1 MVRNIKFS
9 FRELAEG
16 RIGLSGRSGSALAES
31 AEFCLSHNRHP
42 KPVCLKLSGEITG
55 VGTLDW
61 SAPELRMASRTYGDL
76 KRAAEDGACA
86 IAIVVVTQSEGF
98 PAVMKASQGPGFD
111 YWLTSDD
118 DTNLFLARLEVSGIL
133 KGSPSTLGTREQTK
147 INQTI
152 KSDDTRLPAYTA
164 IVEFSRPEVKTTK
177 RNCD

>member
-1 MVRNIKFS
+1 MNFS
-9 FRELAEG
+9 FRKLAEG
-16 RIGLSGRSGSALAES
+16 KIGLSGRSGSALVES
-31 AEFCLSHNRHP
+31 AEFCLRHNRHP
-42 KPVCLKLSGEITG
+42 EPVSLTLSGDIIG

-61 SAPELRMASRTYGDL
+61 SAPEPRVASRTYGDL

-86 IAIVVVTQSEGF
+86 VAIVVVTQTEGF

-133 KGSPSTLGTREQTK
+133 KGSATSLGKREQTK
-147 INQTI
+147 IQQTR

-164 IVEFSRPEVKTTK
+164 IVDFGSPEVKTTK

>member
-1 MVRNIKFS
+1 MKFS
-9 FRELAEG
+9 FRKLAEG
-16 RIGLSGRSGSALAES
+16 KIGLSGRSGSALAES
-31 AEFCLSHNRHP
+31 AEFCLHHNGHP
-42 KPVCLKLSGEITG
+42 ELVSLTLSGDISG
-55 VGTLDW
+55 VGTLEW
-61 SAPELRMASRTYGDL
+61 SAPEPTIASRTYGDL

-86 IAIVVVTQSEGF
+86 VAIVVVTQSEGF

-133 KGSPSTLGTREQTK
+133 KGSVSSIETREQTK
-147 INQTI
+147 IKQTR

-164 IVEFSRPEVKTTK
+164 IVEFGSPEVKTTK